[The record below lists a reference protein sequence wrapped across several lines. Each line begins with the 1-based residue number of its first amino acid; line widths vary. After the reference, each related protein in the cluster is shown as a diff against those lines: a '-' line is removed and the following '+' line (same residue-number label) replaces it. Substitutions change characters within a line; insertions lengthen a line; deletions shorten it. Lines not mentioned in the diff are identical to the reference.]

1 MLATVVSATIVGL
14 EALPVSVEVDVGSG
28 LPSFAI
34 VGLPDA
40 AVQEARERVRAAIRN
55 SGFELP
61 PRRIVVN
68 LAPGDRRKEGPT
80 LDLPIALAILIATA
94 QLPRQA
100 VEGYLAVGEL
110 SLDGTLRPVPG
121 VLPVAQTARVLGAR
135 GLLVPEANAAEGAVV
150 EEVPIY
156 GLPTLRAVVDHV
168 TGRRPVA
175 AAESPVSN
183 APAESASSIDLADVR
198 GQPVARRALEI
209 AAAGNLNLLLVG
221 PPGTGKTMLARR
233 LSTILP
239 PLSRGEAVEV
249 TGIYSVAGR
258 LPARSGLVWERPFR
272 APHHTASAAAM
283 VGGGSGPRPGE
294 ITLAHAGVLFLDE
307 LPEFHVDVLEVLRQ
321 PMEDGAVVIVRAHG
335 AVRFPA
341 RFALVAAMNPCPCGY
356 RGDPRRDCVCTPA
369 QVQRY
374 LGRLSGP
381 LLDRIDMHVE
391 VPRPPTD
398 ALLAGPPGESSQY
411 VRARVT
417 VARERAAHRTMPVPI
432 VAVRGFRRWGP
443 IDDSAL
449 VFLRAAADRLAL
461 GGRAAERIL
470 RVSRAIA
477 DLEASESVRT
487 THLAEALQYRVLD
500 RAASPSP

>member
-110 SLDGTLRPVPG
+110 ALDGTLRPVPG

-150 EEVPIY
+150 EEVPIH

-175 AAESPVSN
+175 APASPGSHS
-183 APAESASSIDLADVR
+183 PPPSPSSIDLADVR

-221 PPGTGKTMLARR
+221 PPGAGKTMLARR
-233 LSTILP
+233 
-239 PLSRGEAVEV
+239 R
-249 TGIYSVAGR
+249 
-258 LPARSGLVWERPFR
+258 
-272 APHHTASAAAM
+272 
-283 VGGGSGPRPGE
+283 
-294 ITLAHAGVLFLDE
+294 
-307 LPEFHVDVLEVLRQ
+307 
-321 PMEDGAVVIVRAHG
+321 
-335 AVRFPA
+335 
-341 RFALVAAMNPCPCGY
+341 
-356 RGDPRRDCVCTPA
+356 
-369 QVQRY
+369 
-374 LGRLSGP
+374 
-381 LLDRIDMHVE
+381 
-391 VPRPPTD
+391 
-398 ALLAGPPGESSQY
+398 
-411 VRARVT
+411 
-417 VARERAAHRTMPVPI
+417 
-432 VAVRGFRRWGP
+432 
-443 IDDSAL
+443 
-449 VFLRAAADRLAL
+449 
-461 GGRAAERIL
+461 
-470 RVSRAIA
+470 
-477 DLEASESVRT
+477 
-487 THLAEALQYRVLD
+487 
-500 RAASPSP
+500 